1 MSQTGYSKVQIYSSS
16 TATNTPSASNL
27 TNDTNGSELGINI
40 TDGKLF
46 YKDNSGTVQVMATK
60 GTGPIGGSNTQVQY
74 NSSGA
79 LAGSANMTFDGTTLT
94 ANTLSVSTSTT
105 TPIVQSSGSLLLKT
119 NGTTTALTINTS
131 QQATFANTINVPNT
145 FGFKNRIINGAMVID
160 QRNNGA
166 SVAVTGNTGQMSVDR
181 FLLTV
186 FGSGTGRFTTQ
197 QSTTVPVGFY
207 NSLSATVTTADSSP
221 SSAYA
226 YSIAQIIEG
235 LNVLDLGWGT
245 SNASTVTLS
254 FWVRSS
260 VTGTFPIVI
269 TNGNLDRTYGA
280 TYTINSA
287 NTFQYITI
295 TIPGDTT
302 GTWAKNNTAGINIQF
317 GLGGGSS
324 RTVSTGWQANAGAIT
339 QTNVTGCTQ
348 LIATNGATFYITG
361 VQFEVG
367 TQATSFDYRPYG
379 TELAL
384 CQRYLPAFASAGA
397 TQSQISMGQ
406 CLTSTTAGC
415 IVPFPVSVRTPP
427 TGISVSGTFNMT
439 QSNGTSTSASLAFS
453 QSSTLCCQIIVTGS
467 GLSAGNATILAAS
480 GGGNGLLLFTGCEL

>member
-1 MSQTGYSKVQIYSSS
+1 MATYGQLNADNLTSS
-16 TATNTPSASNL
+16 TGGVISP
-27 TNDTNGSELGINI
+27 NI
-40 TDGKLF
+40 T
-46 YKDNSGTVQVMATK
+46 
-60 GTGPIGGSNTQVQY
+60 
-74 NSSGA
+74 
-79 LAGSANMTFDGTTLT
+79 
-94 ANTLSVSTSTT
+94 
-105 TPIVQSSGSLLLKT
+105 SLR
-119 NGTTTALTINTS
+119 
-131 QQATFANTINVPNT
+131 
-145 FGFKNRIINGAMVID
+145 NRIINGAMVID
-160 QRNNGA
+160 QRNSGA
-166 SVAVTGNTGQMSVDR
+166 SVAVTGNTGQMAVDR

-186 FGSGTGRFTTQ
+186 FGSGTGRFTAQ

-269 TNGNLDRTYGA
+269 TNNNLDRTYGA

-324 RTVSTGWQANAGAIT
+324 RTVSTGWQANAGATT

-348 LIATNGATFYITG
+348 LIATNGATFYLTG
-361 VQFEVG
+361 VQLEVG

-384 CQRYLPAFASAGA
+384 CQRYYYKFAA
-397 TQSQISMGQ
+397 TGSSGGLMCNFAQY
-406 CLTSTTAGC
+406 LATAGYGV
-415 IVPFPVSVRTPP
+415 IFVPVSMRTAPAYSYSNLSDFTYYNNNVTSSI
-427 TGISVSGTFNMT
+427 TGLASSLTQANSSPNSFEVLVNTTNSYTGGSSGWLRITN
-439 QSNGTSTSASLAFS
+439 TSGWFAYSA
-453 QSSTLCCQIIVTGS
+453 
-467 GLSAGNATILAAS
+467 
-480 GGGNGLLLFTGCEL
+480 EL

>member
-1 MSQTGYSKVQIYSSS
+1 MATYGQLNADNLTSS
-16 TATNTPSASNL
+16 TGGVISP
-27 TNDTNGSELGINI
+27 NI
-40 TDGKLF
+40 T
-46 YKDNSGTVQVMATK
+46 
-60 GTGPIGGSNTQVQY
+60 
-74 NSSGA
+74 
-79 LAGSANMTFDGTTLT
+79 
-94 ANTLSVSTSTT
+94 
-105 TPIVQSSGSLLLKT
+105 SLR
-119 NGTTTALTINTS
+119 
-131 QQATFANTINVPNT
+131 
-145 FGFKNRIINGAMVID
+145 NRIINGAMVID
-160 QRNNGA
+160 QRNSGA
-166 SVAVTGNTGQMSVDR
+166 SVAVTGNTGQMAVDR

-186 FGSGTGRFTTQ
+186 FGSGTGRFTAQ

-269 TNGNLDRTYGA
+269 TNNNLDRTYGA

-324 RTVSTGWQANAGAIT
+324 RTVSTGWQANAGATT

-348 LIATNGATFYITG
+348 LIATNGATFYLTG
-361 VQFEVG
+361 VQLEVG
-367 TQATSFDYRPYG
+367 TQATSFDYRPYT
-379 TELAL
+379 TELQL
-384 CQRYLPAFASAGA
+384 CQRYYWKNIFTVGVGPYTVSSTSNGSNIGIYIPNPVYMRASPTTATSISNSNYDSSGPTSGNWVLNQPYTQNATKTGTVVVNSIGDATGVFFSFTGA
-397 TQSQISMGQ
+397 T
-406 CLTSTTAGC
+406 
-415 IVPFPVSVRTPP
+415 FSVQP
-427 TGISVSGTFNMT
+427 TGI
-439 QSNGTSTSASLAFS
+439 NGNGVYISASS
-453 QSSTLCCQIIVTGS
+453 
-467 GLSAGNATILAAS
+467 
-480 GGGNGLLLFTGCEL
+480 EL